1 MCCVCDSRVCVC
13 VSLSL
18 CDLCFALSVL
28 SVLLLTLHFAL
39 RFCFSVCVS
48 VTSDVSVTLVLGGQ
62 VHSLRL
68 SLSLSL
74 SGLSVLHLLRSSS
87 LLLLFVIVVK
97 KSILYGSSGVLV
109 LSIVSTAYN

>member
-1 MCCVCDSRVCVC
+1 MLHVVM
-13 VSLSL
+13 L
-18 CDLCFALSVL
+18 CDAM
-28 SVLLLTLHFAL
+28 L
-39 RFCFSVCVS
+39 RCCNA
-48 VTSDVSVTLVLGGQ
+48 DVSVTLVLGGQ
-62 VHSLRL
+62 VLSLRL

-109 LSIVSTAYN
+109 LSVVSTAYN